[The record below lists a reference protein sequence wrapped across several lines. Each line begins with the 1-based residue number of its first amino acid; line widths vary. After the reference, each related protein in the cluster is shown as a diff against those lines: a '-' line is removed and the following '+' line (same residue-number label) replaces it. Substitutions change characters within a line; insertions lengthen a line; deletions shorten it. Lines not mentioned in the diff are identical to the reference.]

1 MEGPAPLNLER
12 FRALMADLAA
22 AWNVGD
28 ADRASALFA
37 EDAVYL
43 DPAAKK
49 FYRGR
54 AILRD
59 LFERTARRSSM
70 TTTWRHVFFD
80 EPSQTGAAEFTFDWG
95 GHAYAGVAIVVL
107 ENGLVSRWREYQV
120 ESDSAFDV
128 ISG

>member
-1 MEGPAPLNLER
+1 MEGPGPLNPER
-12 FRALMADLAA
+12 FHALMADLAA

-28 ADRASALFA
+28 AGRAAALFA

-54 AILRD
+54 AVLRD
-59 LFERTARRSSM
+59 LFERTAKRAPM

-80 EPSQTGAAEFTFDWG
+80 EPSQTGAAEFTFHWG
-95 GHAYAGVAIVVL
+95 AHSYAGVAIVVL

-120 ESDSAFDV
+120 ESDSAFEP

>member
-1 MEGPAPLNLER
+1 MEATGTMNHER
-12 FRALMADLAA
+12 FHSLMADLAA

-28 ADRASALFA
+28 ADRAAALFA

-43 DPAAKK
+43 DPGSKK

-54 AILRD
+54 STLRD
-59 LFERTARRSSM
+59 LFERTAKRAPM
-70 TTTWRHVFFD
+70 TTAWRHVFFD
-80 EPSQTGAAEFTFDWG
+80 EPTQTGAAEFTFDWG
-95 GHAYAGVAIVVL
+95 LHSYAGVAIVVL

>member
-1 MEGPAPLNLER
+1 MDTTGPMNHER
-12 FRALMADLAA
+12 FHTLMADLAS

-28 ADRASALFA
+28 AARAAALFA

-43 DPAAKK
+43 DPGSKK

-54 AILRD
+54 ATLQD
-59 LFERTARRSSM
+59 LFERTARRAPM

-80 EPSQTGAAEFTFDWG
+80 EPSQTGAAEFTFQWG
-95 GHAYAGVAIVVL
+95 PHSYAGVAIVVL

>member
-1 MEGPAPLNLER
+1 METPAPLTPER
-12 FRALMADLAA
+12 FHTLMADLAS

-28 ADRASALFA
+28 ADRAAALFS

-43 DPAAKK
+43 DPGSRK

-54 AILRD
+54 AVLRD
-59 LFERTARRSSM
+59 LFERTAKRSPM
-70 TTTWRHVFFD
+70 TTNWRHVFFD
-80 EPSQTGAAEFTFDWG
+80 EPSQTGAAEFTFNWG
-95 GHAYAGVAIVVL
+95 AHAYAGVAIVVL
-107 ENGLVSRWREYQV
+107 EDGLVSRWREYQV

>member
-1 MEGPAPLNLER
+1 MEQPGPMTSER
-12 FRALMADLAA
+12 FHALMADLAS

-28 ADRASALFA
+28 ADRAAALFD

-43 DPAAKK
+43 DPGSRK

-54 AILRD
+54 STLRD
-59 LFERTARRSSM
+59 LFERTAKRAPM

-80 EPSQTGAAEFTFDWG
+80 EPSQTGAAEFTFSWNA
-95 GHAYAGVAIVVL
+95 HSYAGVAIVVL

-120 ESDSAFDV
+120 ESDSAFEP

>member
-1 MEGPAPLNLER
+1 MEYSGPMTPER
-12 FRALMADLAA
+12 FHVLMADLAA
-22 AWNVGD
+22 AWNVGN
-28 ADRASALFA
+28 ANRAAALFT

-54 AILRD
+54 AVLRD
-59 LFERTARRSSM
+59 LFERTARRAPM
-70 TTTWRHVFFD
+70 TTTWRHIFFD
-80 EPSQTGAAEFTFDWG
+80 EPSQSGAAEFTFNWG
-95 GHAYAGVAIVVL
+95 PHSYAGVAIVVL
-107 ENGLVSRWREYQV
+107 ENDLISRWREYQV